1 MSSLPCPVHVAVY
14 QAQAG
19 ATAHTSC
26 NSTHKV
32 LLQVYLQHDYSY
44 TNLSCACSSQAGD
57 KHPESGSELSVAPVD
72 QSQSGEGPLIQSRN
86 HKDVQYPCKTVKA
99 RARITRRTVQITF
112 VKEDFKEGTVLSV
125 ILCRQQEQHDG
136 L

>member
-72 QSQSGEGPLIQSRN
+72 QSQSGE
-86 HKDVQYPCKTVKA
+86 A